1 MKAIILAAG
10 YGTRLYPLTID
21 KPKALLEIKGKLL
34 LNHILE
40 KIPPSIEEI
49 FIVTNDKFYIQFVWW
64 LQQQNKEMKRRV
76 DIINDGTISN
86 ETRLGGIGDLNLVIQ
101 EKNISDDILVISSD
115 NFFTFSLEDFIN
127 FFNKVKKTTIGIFEI
142 SDKEKLKKYGIIEVN
157 ESKVVGF
164 EEKPSEP
171 KSNLAS
177 IGIYLFSKEDVEKI
191 KEYMKTDLSKDGPG
205 YLVKYFV
212 EKEDVYAYKFE
223 GEWHDIGSLE
233 EYEKLK

>member
-49 FIVTNDKFYIQFVWW
+49 FIVTNDKFYIQFAWW

-177 IGIYLFSKEDVEKI
+177 IGIYLFSKEDVE
-191 KEYMKTDLSKDGPG
+191 
-205 YLVKYFV
+205 
-212 EKEDVYAYKFE
+212 
-223 GEWHDIGSLE
+223 
-233 EYEKLK
+233 